1 MGEIKNYEDSA
12 AALGLSTRENIRLIV
27 ENLYRTRPMREV
39 VLRPCLPQ
47 PWVHARPVLSF
58 DEIDLGMRYPDAG
71 EGDFAYVRAGVL
83 SEEARDVAVTME
95 GEATLYRDGAALLK
109 TQAGGAHET
118 AILAVEPGVTEL
130 VARCKKKNGAFVLRL
145 LTAVPFYPMMK
156 ARDYLCHLRTV
167 FSRGEYRGE
176 EGYEISHLYH
186 AGETVETP
194 EYVFPAAARVEK
206 EIRFDRINASA
217 RFGCA
222 VSEAARDGVLRLT
235 NAETAR
241 VTVNGESV
249 SAAGEITLR
258 KGDRVVLTTENASA
272 FHAAYAH
279 DCLRAPGLETAR
291 ESGVD
296 WLLLALPDAPES
308 FTVDLQ
314 TPYIAN
320 GERRFWRTADGSYV
334 RAYLDTSFFGQWFYA
349 LMVGNYGLLKL
360 YKDWDCAR
368 EGDYFLRNM
377 RTMAAYYEYA
387 KYEAAQFGDPTFLQR
402 AMRLD
407 NLDAIGTMGMNF
419 VEYYRLTKDEK
430 ALHVI
435 RELADALM
443 NNIPRF
449 PDGAFMRGTTMWAD
463 DTFMS
468 CPFLVRLACLTGERK
483 YFDELKTQI
492 EGFHKRLFIEEESVY
507 SHIFFVE
514 PGEKNRVPWGRGNGW
529 IMLALVE
536 ILTNLP
542 KDEPDYVYFAERFR
556 VFAAGVRALQAESG
570 MWRQVLDKEEA
581 YEETSC
587 TAMYSLSFLTGIRLG
602 LLPEEGY
609 RQAAEKGIAAL
620 LRYSVDRQG
629 NVLGV
634 CRGSSCSMDYHYYL
648 KLGTAFNDD
657 HGTGIILWALSEL
670 LKTEN
675 T

>member
-1 MGEIKNYEDSA
+1 MGAIKNYEDSA
-12 AALGLSTRENIRLIV
+12 ASLGLSTRESIRLIT

-39 VLRPCLPQ
+39 VLRPYLPQ
-47 PWVHARPVLSF
+47 PWLHMRPVLSF
-58 DEIDLGMRYPDAG
+58 DEIDLSMRYPDAG
-71 EGDFAYVRAGVL
+71 EGDFAYVRAGIL
-83 SEEARDVAVTME
+83 SEEAQSIAVTME
-95 GEATLYRDGAALLK
+95 GGATLYRDGAVILK
-109 TQAGGAHET
+109 TQANGTHET
-118 AILAVEPGVTEL
+118 AILEVEAGVTEIT
-130 VARCKKKNGAFVLRL
+130 VRCEKKNGAFVLRL

-156 ARDYLCHLRTV
+156 ARDYLSHLRTV

-176 EGYEISHLYH
+176 EGYELSRLYR
-186 AGETVETP
+186 AGETVAEP
-194 EYVFPAAARVEK
+194 EYVFPAASRVEN
-206 EIRFDRINASA
+206 EIRFDRIDASA

-222 VSEAARDGVLRLT
+222 VSEAERDGVLRLT
-235 NAETAR
+235 NAENAC
-241 VTVNGESV
+241 VTVNGAPV
-249 SAAGEITLR
+249 SAASEIALQ
-258 KGDRVVLTTENASA
+258 KGDRVVLTTQEAQA
-272 FHAAYAH
+272 FRAAYTH
-279 DCLRAPGLETAR
+279 DCLHAPGLETTR

-296 WLLLALPDAPES
+296 WLLLALPERPES
-308 FTVDLQ
+308 FAVDFQ
-314 TPYIAN
+314 TPYSVN

-360 YKDWDCAR
+360 YKDWGCAR
-368 EGDYFLRNM
+368 EGDYFLQNM

-387 KYEAAQFGDPTFLQR
+387 KYDAAVFGESTFLQR

-407 NLDAIGTMGMNF
+407 NLDAIGTMGMNL
-419 VEYYRLTKDEK
+419 VEYYRMTKDEK

-435 RELADALM
+435 QELADALM
-443 NNIPRF
+443 HRIPRF
-449 PDGAFMRGTTMWAD
+449 ADGAFMRGATMWAD

-468 CPFLVRLACLTGERK
+468 CPFLVRLACLTGERR

-492 EGFHKRLFIEEESVY
+492 EGFHKRLFIEEKSIY

-514 PGEKNRVPWGRGNGW
+514 PGEKNCVPWGRGNGW
-529 IMLALVE
+529 IMLTLVE

-542 KDEPDYVYFAERFR
+542 EDDPDYAYFAERFR

-675 T
+675 D

>member
-12 AALGLSTRENIRLIV
+12 ASLGLSTRESIRLIT

-39 VLRPCLPQ
+39 VLRPYLPQ
-47 PWVHARPVLSF
+47 PWLHMRPVLSF

-71 EGDFAYVRAGVL
+71 DGDFAYVRAGIL
-83 SEEARDVAVTME
+83 SEEAQRIAVTME
-95 GEATLYRDGAALLK
+95 GEATLYRDGTAILE
-109 TQAGGAHET
+109 TQANGTHET
-118 AILAVEPGVTEL
+118 AILEVEPGVTEIT
-130 VARCKKKNGAFVLRL
+130 ARCEKKNGAFVLRL

-156 ARDYLCHLRTV
+156 ARDYLSHLRTV

-176 EGYEISHLYH
+176 EGYELSRLYR
-186 AGETVETP
+186 AGETAAEP
-194 EYVFPAAARVEK
+194 EYVFPAAARVEN
-206 EIRFDRINASA
+206 EIRFDQIDASA

-222 VSEAARDGVLRLT
+222 VSEAERDGVLRLT
-235 NAETAR
+235 NAENAC
-241 VTVNGESV
+241 VTVNGAPV
-249 SAAGEITLR
+249 SAAGEIVLH
-258 KGDRVVLTTENASA
+258 KGDRVVLTTQEAPA
-272 FHAAYAH
+272 FCAAYTH

-296 WLLLALPDAPES
+296 WLMLALPERPES
-308 FTVDLQ
+308 FEVDFQ
-314 TPYIAN
+314 TPYSVN

-360 YKDWDCAR
+360 YKDWGCAR

-377 RTMAAYYEYA
+377 RAMAAYYEYA
-387 KYEAAQFGDPTFLQR
+387 KYDAALFGESTFLQR

-407 NLDAIGTMGMNF
+407 NLDAIGTMGMNL
-419 VEYYRLTKDEK
+419 VEYYRMTQDEK

-435 RELADALM
+435 WELADALM
-443 NNIPRF
+443 HSIPRF
-449 PDGAFMRGTTMWAD
+449 ADGAFMRGTTMWAD

-468 CPFLVRLACLTGERK
+468 CPFLVRLACLTGDRR

-492 EGFHKRLFIEEESVY
+492 EGFHKRLFIEEKSVY

-514 PGEKNRVPWGRGNGW
+514 PGEKNCVPWGRGNGW
-529 IMLALVE
+529 IMLTLVE

-542 KDEPDYVYFAERFR
+542 EDDPDYAYFAERFR

-675 T
+675 G